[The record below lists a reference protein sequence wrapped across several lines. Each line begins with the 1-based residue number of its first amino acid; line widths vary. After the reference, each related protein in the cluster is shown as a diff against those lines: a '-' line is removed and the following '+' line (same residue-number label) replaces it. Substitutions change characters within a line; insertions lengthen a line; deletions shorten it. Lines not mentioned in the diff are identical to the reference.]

1 MEERYRDLAATS
13 ATPSSIVT
21 FQFEDVKQHSAPS
34 SLKKGGDNGEMRKF
48 EKGLTKFPYI
58 FRG

>member
-1 MEERYRDLAATS
+1 MEERFLDLFATS
-13 ATPSSIVT
+13 ATPLSIVI
-21 FQFEDVKQHSAPS
+21 FQFEAAKQHSAPS
-34 SLKKGGDNGEMRKF
+34 LKKGGDKDGMRNF